1 MRLGGQTKIN
11 GGLTGFNRYEWIN
24 GWGVFSVADCFV
36 VNLLEMTY

>member
-24 GWGVFSVADCFV
+24 DEGGFGVADFFV
-36 VNLLEMTY
+36 